1 MNHAETEQI
10 ERQAHRREVIAALA
24 MTAIEVLNER
34 LLTLLV
40 LLLDGGIFAWAIST
54 ESIIRLVGAVLFA
67 GAAQLLVHWRPKK
80 GEPHET

>member
-1 MNHAETEQI
+1 MNLAENDVIEQNQR
-10 ERQAHRREVIAALA
+10 RQELLAVVISLG
-24 MTAIEVLNER
+24 MKILSER

-67 GAAQLLVHWRPKK
+67 VAAQFLIHWRPKAQ
-80 GEPHET
+80 GEQT